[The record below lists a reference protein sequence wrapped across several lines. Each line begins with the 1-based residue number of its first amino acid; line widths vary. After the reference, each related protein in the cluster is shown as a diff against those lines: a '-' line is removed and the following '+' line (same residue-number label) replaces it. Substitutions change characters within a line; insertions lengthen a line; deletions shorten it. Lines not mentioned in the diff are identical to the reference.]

1 MEMIKES
8 LTELFV
14 IIACGAIS
22 VIAGYVTLYTKKLTE
37 KVKAETDKVKDEN
50 QKLLINS
57 AIDRANELVTKNVV
71 KMEQTLVKEIKEKTE
86 DGDIK
91 KEELQKIAESVK
103 ENVLNQ
109 LSKESQDLINL
120 EIKDLSGYIEAQIEV
135 ALGTLKNQI
144 SI

>member
-8 LTELFV
+8 LTQLLV
-14 IIACGAIS
+14 IIVCGAIS
-22 VIAGYVTLYTKKLTE
+22 VGTAYVTLYTKKLTE
-37 KVKAETDKVKDEN
+37 KAKAETQKIQNEN

-57 AIDRANELVTKNVV
+57 AIDRANDLVTKNVV

-103 ENVLNQ
+103 ENVLNK

-135 ALGTLKNQI
+135 ALGTLKNQV

>member
-8 LTELFV
+8 LTQLLV

-22 VIAGYVTLYTKKLTE
+22 VSTAYVTLYTKKLTE

-57 AIDRANELVTKNVV
+57 AIDRANDLVTKNVV

-135 ALGTLKNQI
+135 ALGTLKNQVTV
-144 SI
+144 

>member
-1 MEMIKES
+1 MIKES

-22 VIAGYVTLYTKKLTE
+22 VIAGYVTLYTKKLIE

-50 QKLLINS
+50 QKALINS
-57 AIDRANELVTKNVV
+57 AIDRANDLVTKNVV

-91 KEELQKIAESVK
+91 KEELQKIATSVK

-135 ALGTLKNQI
+135 ALGTLKNQVTV
-144 SI
+144 

>member
-1 MEMIKES
+1 
-8 LTELFV
+8 
-14 IIACGAIS
+14 
-22 VIAGYVTLYTKKLTE
+22 AGYVTLYTKKLTE

-57 AIDRANELVTKNVV
+57 AIDRANDLVTKNVV

-135 ALGTLKNQI
+135 ALGTLKNQVTV
-144 SI
+144 

>member
-8 LTELFV
+8 VTQLLV
-14 IIACGAIS
+14 IIVCGAIS
-22 VIAGYVTLYTKKLTE
+22 VGTAYVALYTKKLTE
-37 KVKAETDKVKDEN
+37 KAKAETQKIQDEN
-50 QKLLINS
+50 QRVLINS

-71 KMEQTLVKEIKEKTE
+71 KMEQTLVKEIKEKTD

-91 KEELQKIAESVK
+91 KEELKKIAESVK

-109 LSKESQDLINL
+109 LSEESQDLINI

-135 ALGTLKNQI
+135 ALGNLKNQL
-144 SI
+144 SV

>member
-22 VIAGYVTLYTKKLTE
+22 VIAGYVTLYTKKLIE

-50 QKLLINS
+50 QKALINS
-57 AIDRANELVTKNVV
+57 AIDRANDLVTKNVV

-135 ALGTLKNQI
+135 ALGTLKNQV
-144 SI
+144 SV

>member
-8 LTELFV
+8 LTQLLV

-22 VIAGYVTLYTKKLTE
+22 VGTAYVTLYTKKLTE

-50 QKLLINS
+50 QKALINS

-135 ALGTLKNQI
+135 ALGTLKNQVI
-144 SI
+144 V

>member
-1 MEMIKES
+1 MI
-8 LTELFV
+8 F
-14 IIACGAIS
+14 IFNFIQ
-22 VIAGYVTLYTKKLTE
+22 
-37 KVKAETDKVKDEN
+37 AETDKVKDEN

-57 AIDRANELVTKNVV
+57 AIDRANDLVTKNVV

-120 EIKDLSGYIEAQIEV
+120 ELKDLSGYIEAQIEV
-135 ALGTLKNQI
+135 ALGTLKNQVTV
-144 SI
+144 